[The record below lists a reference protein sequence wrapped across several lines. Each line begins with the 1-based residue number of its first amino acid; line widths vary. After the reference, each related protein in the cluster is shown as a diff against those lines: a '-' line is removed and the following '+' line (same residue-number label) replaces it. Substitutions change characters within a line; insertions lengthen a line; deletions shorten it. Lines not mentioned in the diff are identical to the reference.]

1 MPKKVF
7 RLDDDDEAAKPIC
20 LIGIAG
26 NLKYYKLC
34 HYLNKFWELDFQMKP
49 AIQIKVPKTE
59 KTVKFVCLQAT
70 KNPGTLVYNVFSN
83 KVNNEILIS
92 EARNYNL
99 LLTINEN
106 LATEKAKEICSQIK
120 SIPEVTYA
128 TVLATDSIK
137 RIDKLNIENNDS
149 LTEE

>member
-7 RLDDDDEAAKPIC
+7 RLDDDEVKKTIC

-26 NLKYYKLC
+26 NLKYFKLC
-34 HYLNKFWELDFQMKP
+34 HYLNKFWELDFEMKP
-49 AIQIKVPKTE
+49 AIQVKIPKTE
-59 KTVKFVCLQAT
+59 KTVKFACLQAT
-70 KNPGTLVYNVFSN
+70 INPGTLVYNVFSN

-99 LLTINEN
+99 LLTINRN
-106 LATEKAKEICSQIK
+106 LETEKVKEICSQIK

-128 TVLATDSIK
+128 TVLETDKIK
-137 RIDKLNIENNDS
+137 QIHKLNIENNNS
-149 LTEE
+149 LIEE

>member
-70 KNPGTLVYNVFSN
+70 KNPGTLVYN
-83 KVNNEILIS
+83 EILIS